1 MLETSSR
8 SNTSR
13 FLFYVLI
20 IVTIG
25 FFGFLILRGSGL
37 FRKTETL
44 QTSFQTTSLD
54 QVKMVTVLP
63 KDAIQAIKHP
73 RVESAAEG
81 AEELKADE
89 QVIGISINGEH
100 RAYPLNV
107 LSVHEIVDDVVG
119 GKPVAVTY

>member
-8 SNTSR
+8 PNTSR
-13 FLFYVLI
+13 FLLYVLI
-20 IVTIG
+20 IVAIG
-25 FFGFLILRGSGL
+25 FFGYLIWGGGL

-44 QTSFQTTSLD
+44 QTSFQTTTLD